1 MPSRVVDM
9 TANTMALVAEKRN
22 AKVKPSLIMVDN
34 VDALADSQLVFRDT
48 FNTDASIVAATG
60 AAAVA
65 VVGQTVDR
73 LRVNVSIDACVSMRD
88 ELKDVKFLGAASVLR
103 SVAGVLTLDAG
114 CHITLGYDLE

>member
-9 TANTMALVAEKRN
+9 TATTMALVAEKRN

-88 ELKDVKFLGAASVLR
+88 ELKDVKFLGGASVLR

-114 CHITLGYDLE
+114 CHVTLAYSHE

>member
-1 MPSRVVDM
+1 MASIVVDM
-9 TANTMALVAEKRN
+9 TATIMALVAEKRN

-60 AAAVA
+60 AAVAV

-73 LRVNVSIDACVSMRD
+73 LRGNVSINACVSMRD
-88 ELKDVKFLGAASVLR
+88 ELKDVKFLGGASVLR
-103 SVAGVLTLDAG
+103 SVAGVPTLDAG
-114 CHITLGYDLE
+114 CHVTLGYDLE